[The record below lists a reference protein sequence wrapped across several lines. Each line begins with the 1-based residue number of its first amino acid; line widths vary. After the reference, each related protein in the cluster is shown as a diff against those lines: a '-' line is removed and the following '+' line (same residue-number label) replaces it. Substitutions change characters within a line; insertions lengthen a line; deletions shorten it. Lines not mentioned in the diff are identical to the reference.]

1 MASQQKLTF
10 ARVRDTVVYSM
21 IACVCWFGGQY
32 ILDRNAG
39 ILERLEP
46 IPIVVH
52 DDDASVTDI
61 TIRGMTASMNNFA
74 YHYEVDGQRYEG
86 EDSLMGRL
94 SVDDTV
100 IDGQE
105 VLVAT
110 GYYDPAEPS
119 RSYLEKKAA
128 DGDTVLYYAKWGL
141 TIFFGLGAFATL
153 IDLQH

>member
-1 MASQQKLTF
+1 MASQRKLSV
-10 ARVRDTVVYSM
+10 AKLRDTIVYSL
-21 IACVCWFGGQY
+21 IACIAWFGGQY

-46 IPIVVH
+46 IQFVIH
-52 DDDASVTDI
+52 EDEASVTDV

-74 YHYEVDGQRYEG
+74 YHYQVDGQRYEG

-94 SVDDTV
+94 SVSNSV
-100 IDGQE
+100 IDGEE
-105 VLVAT
+105 VIVTT

-119 RSYLEKKAA
+119 RSYLENESA
-128 DGDTVLYYAKWGL
+128 DGDTVLYYAKWGI

-153 IDLQH
+153 VEKEE